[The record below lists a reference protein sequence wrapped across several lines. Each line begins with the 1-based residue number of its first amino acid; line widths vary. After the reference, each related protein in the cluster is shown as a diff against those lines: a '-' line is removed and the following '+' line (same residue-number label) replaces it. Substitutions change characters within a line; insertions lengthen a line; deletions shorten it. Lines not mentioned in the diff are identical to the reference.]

1 MHEDGCIY
9 KWLEAEKVEYLGQ
22 RVVPVGVDQGGPQ
35 VRIIGAHRGS
45 LRALGSWTARVK
57 NVNIF
62 LIILLSGSSWG
73 QINI

>member
-1 MHEDGCIY
+1 M
-9 KWLEAEKVEYLGQ
+9 EYLGQ

-62 LIILLSGSSWG
+62 LIILLSGSS
-73 QINI
+73 